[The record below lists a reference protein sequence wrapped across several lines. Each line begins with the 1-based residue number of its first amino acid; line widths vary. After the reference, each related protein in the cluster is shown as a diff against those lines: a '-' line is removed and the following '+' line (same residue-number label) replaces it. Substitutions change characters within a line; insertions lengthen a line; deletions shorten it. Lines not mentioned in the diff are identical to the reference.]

1 MSFTRHIGEFVGQ
14 ARGYFNIIGR
24 SQPAEY
30 RQIMSMFATIF
41 VFILN
46 NLIIN
51 YNIKKNKIDL
61 NNNININNIFAQR
74 LMALPLSFIIGH
86 IIGYV
91 AEIGVF
97 AKLAESKQTCRYRG
111 YVDNTQPFEQCV
123 ENINHDLQIRD
134 DLASM
139 IRLNN

>member
-1 MSFTRHIGEFVGQ
+1 MV
-14 ARGYFNIIGR
+14 
-24 SQPAEY
+24 
-30 RQIMSMFATIF
+30 ATIF

-61 NNNININNIFAQR
+61 NDNIKRNNIFVKR
-74 LMALPLSFIIGH
+74 LMAVPLSFIIGH

-111 YVDNTQPFEQCV
+111 YTDNTPQFNNCVDNV
-123 ENINHDLQIRD
+123 NHNLQIRD
-134 DLASM
+134 DLASI